1 MQRSSIHD
9 NAICTA
15 QWQTLIYIYVHGK
28 PLCCDVPP
36 RIAKDPT
43 AAQLWLWI
51 MKSCKDPHGV
61 QNRLYNASHIKT
73 GVAAPAAHTHTQTRY
88 LSSPALFP
96 WREKTTMF
104 RAPASSPTQVPCK
117 SRAAIPMCILR
128 STSPMQQPC
137 CQTNAICN
145 RALQN
150 TNRGTNHMPKQPFV
164 AGSSQ
169 STR

>member
-73 GVAAPAAHTHTQTRY
+73 GVAAPAAHTHTDEVPFIAGVIPLTRKNHY
-88 LSSPALFP
+88 
-96 WREKTTMF
+96 
-104 RAPASSPTQVPCK
+104 V
-117 SRAAIPMCILR
+117 SRSCILR
-128 STSPMQQPC
+128 NTSPMQESRCHSNVHSPQHKSHATAVLPDQCDLQPRIAEH
-137 CQTNAICN
+137 Q
-145 RALQN
+145 
-150 TNRGTNHMPKQPFV
+150 
-164 AGSSQ
+164 
-169 STR
+169 